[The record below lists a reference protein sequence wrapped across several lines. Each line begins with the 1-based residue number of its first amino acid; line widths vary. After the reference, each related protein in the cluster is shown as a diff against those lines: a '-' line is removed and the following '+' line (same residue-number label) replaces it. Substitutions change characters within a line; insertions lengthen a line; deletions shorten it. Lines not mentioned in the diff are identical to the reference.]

1 MKLSAT
7 AAVLALAASAQRVS
21 ATDFDFRDFEG
32 LWETPDVQ
40 TNINSGA
47 LGGYGLSSFSVL
59 TTFVCEATGDFRKAM
74 CEVTSVTPAN
84 EGCVLGQQAIGD
96 PNPFPLVPPGYD
108 TAVQKCKFMLD
119 QFDAETGKVGPLMC
133 DLQCCGS
140 DGCSDFPWT
149 AAAIVYNTLANAT
162 LPEDALGPQMN
173 VELTMLAGKNKNSVR
188 AIEVVQKP
196 MISDEG
202 LTAVPVLTEFAYVFQ
217 SRKTAGGFKSVD

>member
-74 CEVTSVTPAN
+74 CEMTSITN
-84 EGCVLGQQAIGD
+84 EGCVFGQPI
-96 PNPFPLVPPGYD
+96 LVPTGYD

-133 DLQCCGS
+133 DLECCGS
-140 DGCSDFPWT
+140 YGCSDFPW
-149 AAAIVYNTLANAT
+149 AVAAIVYNDLANAT
-162 LPEDALGPQMN
+162 LPEGALGPQMN

-202 LTAVPVLTEFAYVFQ
+202 QTIVPELTQFAYVFQ

>member
-74 CEVTSVTPAN
+74 CEMTSITN
-84 EGCVLGQQAIGD
+84 EGCVLGQQPIDD

-149 AAAIVYNTLANAT
+149 AAAIVYNDLAGET
-162 LPEDALGPQMN
+162 LPLDALGPQMN

-202 LTAVPVLTEFAYVFQ
+202 QTIVPELTQFAYVFQ